1 MSEMNERE
9 VFRQKLID
17 HYVQALDEGDMDQA
31 VEVLEVALDDPVLTR
46 MIGQVEQ
53 GFEEELGI
61 EPLAQEAQA
70 VRSLLQNYLESA
82 FAEEEEDLG
91 QLTIGEVAARL
102 HADKK
107 VPKGDLET
115 NQKLITSRD
124 ELPIRLSIRAIREL
138 AARLQV
144 KASSKFWE
152 LFRDKAIT
160 MQIGRSQAQMAA
172 MRRSA
177 AKRSE
182 QQEKKDETKHSRGC

>member
-1 MSEMNERE
+1 MNEIDERE
-9 VFRQKLID
+9 ALRQKLID
-17 HYVQALDEGDMDQA
+17 RYVQALDEGEVDQA
-31 VEVLEVALDDPVLTR
+31 IEVLEAALDDPVLTR

-61 EPLAQEAQA
+61 EPLAQQAQA
-70 VRSLLQNYLESA
+70 VRSLLQEQLGSLL
-82 FAEEEEDLG
+82 AEEEEDLS

-102 HADKK
+102 QADKK
-107 VPKGDLET
+107 VPREDLET
-115 NQKLITSRD
+115 NQKLIARQE
-124 ELPIRLSIRAIREL
+124 ELPARLSIQAIREL

-144 KASSKFWE
+144 KASNKFWD

-172 MRRSA
+172 MRRKA

-182 QQEKKDETKHSRGC
+182 RQEINDETKHSR